1 MPLTIQKLFV
11 KMYMIIKIL
20 NKKQFNDITIKET
33 MNIKQR
39 FEKFVR
45 SILRYKVKLIDS
57 KFWDKLWDGIATN
70 VYRVLSLRI
79 KIQ

>member
-1 MPLTIQKLFV
+1 
-11 KMYMIIKIL
+11 MYMIIKIL

-57 KFWDKLWDGIATN
+57 KF
-70 VYRVLSLRI
+70 
-79 KIQ
+79 